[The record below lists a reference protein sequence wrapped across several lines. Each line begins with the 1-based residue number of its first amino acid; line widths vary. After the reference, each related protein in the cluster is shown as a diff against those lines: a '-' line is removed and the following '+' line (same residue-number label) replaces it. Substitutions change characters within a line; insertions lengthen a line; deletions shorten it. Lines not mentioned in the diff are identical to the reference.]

1 MKVYRTQKIK
11 TENIK
16 IGDQIIIKL
25 KGNDIFSA
33 TAQKV
38 TEKGIL
44 FMFDD
49 CVEVLP
55 VNKTNTNKGGFEESY
70 LNKWLRDTL
79 LPKFPK
85 KLRKRIVNISIPS
98 YGQIFGH
105 DDWYDDVLEPDDDER
120 FPLMMSRKN
129 RIADYDNRAEWYW
142 LRNATKDEY
151 SASYFADV
159 SRSGNSYAISVRRTL
174 LGFVRYS
181 CWNINLSPLWAVL
194 ELKRRE
200 KSNE

>member
-151 SASYFADV
+151 SASNFAGVYYGGYSIYD
-159 SRSGNSYAISVRRTL
+159 GASYSLGVRPVFL
-174 LGFVRYS
+174 LEYKS
-181 CWNINLSPLWAVL
+181 KPLVGGAGTKAKG
-194 ELKRRE
+194 EE
-200 KSNE
+200 

>member
-49 CVEVLP
+49 CVEELP
-55 VNKTNTNKGGFEESY
+55 VNETNTNKGGFEESD
-70 LNKWLRDTL
+70 LNKRLRDTL

-105 DDWYDDVLEPDDDER
+105 DDWYDDILEPDDDER

-151 SASYFADV
+151 SASRFACV
-159 SRSGNSYAISVRRTL
+159 GTGGHSRTSGASTSRGVRPVFL
-174 LGFVRYS
+174 LEYKS
-181 CWNINLSPLWAVL
+181 KPLVGGAGTKAKG
-194 ELKRRE
+194 EE
-200 KSNE
+200 